1 MVKNFLF
8 NFEKKNKVKVNI
20 IPLIDI
26 IFLMLVFFM
35 LATNFSED
43 NRIDFSI
50 QNTLAYDQKESKT
63 LKIFISESGD
73 YKIKNQVFSKEQI
86 EKTIIKLKED
96 ERFDDIHVFNEKNTI
111 IQDLI
116 FLIDLLKK
124 NNINKV
130 FFSDLNDCVS

>member
-1 MVKNFLF
+1 MEKNFLF
-8 NFEKKNKVKVNI
+8 IFEKKNKLKVNI

-43 NRIDFSI
+43 KRIDLSI
-50 QNTLAYDQKESKT
+50 QNNLAYDQKESKT
-63 LKIFISESGD
+63 LKIFVNESGD
-73 YKIKNQVFSKEQI
+73 YKIKNQIFSKEKI
-86 EKTIIKLKED
+86 EKTILKLKED
-96 ERFDDIHVFNEKNTI
+96 ERFDDIHVLNEKNTI

-130 FFSDLNDCVS
+130 FFSDLDD

>member
-130 FFSDLNDCVS
+130 FFSDLND

>member
-1 MVKNFLF
+1 MGKNFLF

-63 LKIFISESGD
+63 LKIFINESGD

-96 ERFDDIHVFNEKNTI
+96 ERFDDVHVFNEKNTI

-130 FFSDLNDCVS
+130 FFSDLND

>member
-73 YKIKNQVFSKEQI
+73 YKIKNKLISKEQI
-86 EKTIIKLKED
+86 EKTILKLKED
-96 ERFDDIHVFNEKNTI
+96 ERFDDIHILNEKNTI

-130 FFSDLNDCVS
+130 FFSDLND

>member
-1 MVKNFLF
+1 MEKNFLF
-8 NFEKKNKVKVNI
+8 NFEKKNKLRVNI

-43 NRIDFSI
+43 KRIDLSI
-50 QNTLAYDQKESKT
+50 QNNLAYDQKESIT
-63 LKIFISESGD
+63 LKIFINESGD
-73 YKIKNQVFSKEQI
+73 YKIKNKLISKEQI
-86 EKTIIKLKED
+86 EKTILKLKED
-96 ERFDDIHVFNEKNTI
+96 ERFDDIHILNEKNTI

-116 FLIDLLKK
+116 FQIDLLKK

-130 FFSDLNDCVS
+130 FFSDLND

>member
-1 MVKNFLF
+1 MEKNFLF
-8 NFEKKNKVKVNI
+8 NFEKKNKLRVNI

-43 NRIDFSI
+43 KRIDLSI
-50 QNTLAYDQKESKT
+50 QNNLAYDQKESIT
-63 LKIFISESGD
+63 LKIFINESGD
-73 YKIKNQVFSKEQI
+73 YKIKNKLISKEQI
-86 EKTIIKLKED
+86 EKTILKLKED
-96 ERFDDIHVFNEKNTI
+96 ERFDDIHILNEKNTI

-130 FFSDLNDCVS
+130 FFSDLND

>member
-1 MVKNFLF
+1 MEKNFLF
-8 NFEKKNKVKVNI
+8 IFEKKNKLKVNI

-43 NRIDFSI
+43 KRIDLSI
-50 QNTLAYDQKESKT
+50 QNNLAYDQKESKT
-63 LKIFISESGD
+63 LKIFINESGD
-73 YKIKNQVFSKEQI
+73 YKIKNQVFSKEKI
-86 EKTIIKLKED
+86 EKTILKLKED
-96 ERFDDIHVFNEKNTI
+96 ERFDDIHVLNEKNTI

-130 FFSDLNDCVS
+130 FFSDLDD

>member
-1 MVKNFLF
+1 MVKNFRF

-63 LKIFISESGD
+63 LKIFINESGD

-96 ERFDDIHVFNEKNTI
+96 ERFDDVHVFNEKNTI

-124 NNINKV
+124 NKINKV
-130 FFSDLNDCVS
+130 FFSDLDD

>member
-1 MVKNFLF
+1 MEKNFLF
-8 NFEKKNKVKVNI
+8 IFEKKNKLKVNI

-43 NRIDFSI
+43 KRIDLSI
-50 QNTLAYDQKESKT
+50 QNNLAYDQKESKT
-63 LKIFISESGD
+63 LKIFINESGD
-73 YKIKNQVFSKEQI
+73 YKIKNQVFSKEKI
-86 EKTIIKLKED
+86 EKTILKLKED
-96 ERFDDIHVFNEKNTI
+96 ERFDDIHVLNEKNTI

-116 FLIDLLKK
+116 LLIDILKK

-130 FFSDLNDCVS
+130 FFSDLDD

>member
-1 MVKNFLF
+1 MEKNFLF
-8 NFEKKNKVKVNI
+8 IFEKKNKLKVNI

-43 NRIDFSI
+43 KRIDLSI
-50 QNTLAYDQKESKT
+50 QNNLAYDQKESKT
-63 LKIFISESGD
+63 LKIFINESGD
-73 YKIKNQVFSKEQI
+73 YKIKNQVFSKEKI
-86 EKTIIKLKED
+86 EKTILQFKED
-96 ERFDDIHVFNEKNTI
+96 ERFDDIHVLNEKNTI

-130 FFSDLNDCVS
+130 FFSVLDD

>member
-1 MVKNFLF
+1 MVKNFRF

-63 LKIFISESGD
+63 LKIFINESGD

-96 ERFDDIHVFNEKNTI
+96 ERFDDVHVFNEKNTI

-130 FFSDLNDCVS
+130 FFSDLND

>member
-1 MVKNFLF
+1 MEKNFLF

-130 FFSDLNDCVS
+130 FFSDLND

>member
-8 NFEKKNKVKVNI
+8 KFKKKNKVKVNI

-63 LKIFISESGD
+63 LKIFINESGD

-130 FFSDLNDCVS
+130 FFSDLND

>member
-1 MVKNFLF
+1 MEKNFLF
-8 NFEKKNKVKVNI
+8 IFEKKNKLKVNI

-43 NRIDFSI
+43 KRIDLSI
-50 QNTLAYDQKESKT
+50 QNNLAYDQKESKT
-63 LKIFISESGD
+63 LKIFINESGD
-73 YKIKNQVFSKEQI
+73 YKIKNQVFSKEKI
-86 EKTIIKLKED
+86 EKTILKLKED
-96 ERFDDIHVFNEKNTI
+96 ERFDDIHVLNEKNTI

-130 FFSDLNDCVS
+130 FFSDIDD

>member
-50 QNTLAYDQKESKT
+50 QNILAYDQKESKT
-63 LKIFISESGD
+63 LKIFINESGD

-86 EKTIIKLKED
+86 EKTIVKLKED
-96 ERFDDIHVFNEKNTI
+96 EKFDDIHILNEKNTI

-130 FFSDLNDCVS
+130 FFSDLND

>member
-1 MVKNFLF
+1 MEKNFLF
-8 NFEKKNKVKVNI
+8 IFEKKNKLKVNI

-43 NRIDFSI
+43 KRIDLSI
-50 QNTLAYDQKESKT
+50 QNNLAYDQKESKT
-63 LKIFISESGD
+63 LKIFINESGD
-73 YKIKNQVFSKEQI
+73 YKIKNQVFSKEKI
-86 EKTIIKLKED
+86 EKTILQFKED
-96 ERFDDIHVFNEKNTI
+96 ERFDDIHVLNEKNTI

-130 FFSDLNDCVS
+130 FFSDLDD

>member
-1 MVKNFLF
+1 MEKNFLF
-8 NFEKKNKVKVNI
+8 IFEKKNKLKVNI

-43 NRIDFSI
+43 KRIDLSI
-50 QNTLAYDQKESKT
+50 QNNLAYDQKESKT
-63 LKIFISESGD
+63 LKIFINESGD
-73 YKIKNQVFSKEQI
+73 YKIKNQLFSKEKI
-86 EKTIIKLKED
+86 EKTILKLKEE
-96 ERFDDIHVFNEKNTI
+96 ERFDDIHVLNEKNTI

-130 FFSDLNDCVS
+130 FFSDLDD